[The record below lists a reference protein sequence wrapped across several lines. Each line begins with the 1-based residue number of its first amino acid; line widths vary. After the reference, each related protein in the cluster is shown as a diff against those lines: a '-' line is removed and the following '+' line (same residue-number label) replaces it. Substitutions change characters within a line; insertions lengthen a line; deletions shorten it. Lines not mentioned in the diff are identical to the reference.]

1 VVVKERVLK
10 EESMKMFKERVL
22 KEDPWY
28 EGGM

>member
-10 EESMKMFKERVL
+10 EEAMKMFKERVL
-22 KEDPWY
+22 KEDPWH